1 MSITYGVES
10 SLEGP
15 RVHPTSRDASSDNS
29 HDLREQLFTRDVEN
43 VYNNNGGDGDDE
55 RPGNVW
61 SRSGYL
67 DDKKKVMMMI
77 MRMIAYH
84 VFRFGNLLNIVWGDD
99 GNN

>member
-1 MSITYGVES
+1 MSVTYGVES

-29 HDLREQLFTRDVEN
+29 HDLREQLVARDVEN
-43 VYNNNGGDGDDE
+43 VYNNNGGDGDDNNDDE

-67 DDKKKVMMMI
+67 DDKK
-77 MRMIAYH
+77 R
-84 VFRFGNLLNIVWGDD
+84 
-99 GNN
+99 